1 MERLCNIFNNLSQK
15 QGKIERT
22 FAFTLR
28 LFGIFKINGKVL
40 KIKADQKKSFHKC
53 KARIYGHHKC
63 VKNFKLS
70 KSKI

>member
-22 FAFTLR
+22 FTFTLR

-40 KIKADQKKSFHKC
+40 KIKADQKK
-53 KARIYGHHKC
+53 
-63 VKNFKLS
+63 KLS
-70 KSKI
+70 